1 VEFMMD
7 EEVPLDNIAL
17 RVDPLRTTVP
27 VAGLRHMGREVRE
40 VEAALYQDSN
50 ASQASKRTS
59 INSNTDEG
67 IAQVKQVFKREIRID
82 AEHQSSNKP
91 PLPNRNSMRLAPPP
105 YDDSDCPQ
113 SVLSPNNLINAYP
126 ASPRTSMRLDQST
139 LDTNISLMSVS
150 SVVREGSTRLK
161 VREDSKINNVFILCT
176 GFECFMMPPNSVK
189 LYALVISVNVSLTPT
204 LPLPTSSVPQGHA
217 EDGVLSEKGSMK
229 RGPQDSSEAS
239 GRCLDVYDAN
249 GDLLNNDVDETHSS
263 DSEDD
268 EEDMMKDVSGVYSEG
283 SDQRYLA
290 TSISRQGSSSSADKI
305 SEGGGPVVTGDTE
318 GTFDDQVQC
327 MDLNIE
333 KMNEE
338 GDTDIDTN
346 IALHSLVLTLLLHY
360 MRYVVEEVSITLCT
374 YRLLSFRAA

>member
-189 LYALVISVNVSLTPT
+189 LYALVIFQRFSHTYIAPAYL
-204 LPLPTSSVPQGHA
+204 LCSSGSCRGRCA
-217 EDGVLSEKGSMK
+217 EREGVYEEGSTRLI
-229 RGPQDSSEAS
+229 RGIGQVS
-239 GRCLDVYDAN
+239 GRV
-249 GDLLNNDVDETHSS
+249 
-263 DSEDD
+263 
-268 EEDMMKDVSGVYSEG
+268 
-283 SDQRYLA
+283 
-290 TSISRQGSSSSADKI
+290 
-305 SEGGGPVVTGDTE
+305 
-318 GTFDDQVQC
+318 
-327 MDLNIE
+327 
-333 KMNEE
+333 
-338 GDTDIDTN
+338 
-346 IALHSLVLTLLLHY
+346 
-360 MRYVVEEVSITLCT
+360 
-374 YRLLSFRAA
+374 